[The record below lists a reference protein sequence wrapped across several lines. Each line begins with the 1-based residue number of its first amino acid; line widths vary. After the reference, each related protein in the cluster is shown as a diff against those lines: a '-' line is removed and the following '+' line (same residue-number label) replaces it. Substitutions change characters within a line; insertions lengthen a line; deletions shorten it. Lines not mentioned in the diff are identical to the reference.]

1 MKKFILLSLST
12 ILTLSTAITCLAQF
26 NRKNIP
32 VENHQMAKVV
42 SIDGENITLQ
52 LSNFEPDDKNKKGEK
67 PDFSNLSEKEL
78 AELEKNKP
86 QKPDFSNLSDEELAE
101 LEKNKPQRP
110 EISFDGDTIT
120 LNASNLVKTVA
131 KPENEELENKE
142 DKNKEN
148 KNLNLEENLVSSE
161 VSVGNVVNLI
171 YDDNNN
177 IKYIITMPEKPEKT
191 DATN

>member
-52 LSNFEPDDKNKKGEK
+52 LSKFEPDDKNKKGE
-67 PDFSNLSEKEL
+67 
-78 AELEKNKP
+78 
-86 QKPDFSNLSDEELAE
+86 KPDFSNLSDEELAE

-120 LNASNLVKTVA
+120 VNASNLVKTVA

-161 VSVGNVVNLI
+161 VSVGDVVNLV